1 MNISK
6 EIKVIREVLDLT
18 QGELAKLLCVSVDSI
33 IRWEQNSVDIEERNL
48 ELVYNFAYKSNIF
61 INKIYEQIL
70 LEENE
75 KDNIKLLFHG
85 AKGDIIFPLDLNHSK
100 ETNDFGIGF
109 YLGENFSQ
117 ASTYISNSISKY
129 VYAFSLNLNNLKI
142 SKFNVDSE
150 WMLAI
155 AYYREWLTN
164 YSNGEI
170 IKNIIKKVEES
181 DIIIAPIADNRMFDL
196 ISEFVE
202 GSITNKQCEHALAAT
217 NLGNQYVV
225 KTQKGLENLLLLKK
239 CFLSN
244 SEKEEYKNKRLEN
257 NNINLNKVK
266 VARIEFRGKGQYIDE
281 LLK

>member
-1 MNISK
+1 M
-6 EIKVIREVLDLT
+6 
-18 QGELAKLLCVSVDSI
+18 
-33 IRWEQNSVDIEERNL
+33 
-48 ELVYNFAYKSNIF
+48 
-61 INKIYEQIL
+61 
-70 LEENE
+70 EENE

-155 AYYREWLTN
+155 AYYRGWLTN

-225 KTQKGLENLLLLKK
+225 KTQKGLENLLLFSNLLFLYSSFSLLDKK
-239 CFLSN
+239 HFF
-244 SEKEEYKNKRLEN
+244 N
-257 NNINLNKVK
+257 NNKFSNP
-266 VARIEFRGKGQYIDE
+266 F
-281 LLK
+281 